1 MANRLEITKPLR
13 LIGIQVFNDT
23 YLEVRKSIKPGWYP
37 FIKCNGDIGESL
49 DKYPQPS
56 SDGCPQDFYWT
67 HPDSMPRVSIS
78 AIAGKNGCGKST
90 ILDMLYRIL
99 NNFAETTFLQNGV
112 DETDEVGHAYGLH
125 ARLHFEL
132 DGVQKFI
139 ETGDFGTSYF
149 KLTAQGP
156 ENVKITD
163 LSEKQRTEILNS
175 FFYTISINYS
185 LYSLNTK
192 DTFSPFSNVPEAV
205 CDSSWLNNLFH
216 KNDGYY
222 IPIVLTPYREEGQ
235 IYLNNENE
243 LAEQRL
249 TVLSL
254 MFHSQKKDFLD
265 DYTPSHLNY
274 RFNYNYKEYKQNRLY
289 DRPLKFELK
298 FLQDTI
304 IAQLEELWETA
315 LLELA
320 KIELNPAENQKDE
333 TLLYYLAYK
342 TFKICLTYPSFK
354 DMSGIQALLDLK
366 VLNTRKNENG
376 DEVPIKDRDG
386 NDTFVVPAAIGLSWY
401 KENIEIFKTVIKTIY
416 ETPDSHITIKIQQC
430 LDYLKEGRFANDEES
445 LDVDADFLKGRRFET
460 YNDMMR
466 QLPPSFFITELRLK
480 RKVEVGV
487 ENDKELTFR
496 SMSSGERQMLY
507 GLSYVFYHIKNIASI
522 KENGKR
528 VVGYHHINLIF
539 DEAELYY
546 HPEYQR
552 QFVKKLLDSLAM
564 CHINR
569 TNIRSI
575 NILIVTHSPFI
586 LSDIPETNILF
597 LRRLEDE
604 QSEKPQKTLGANI
617 YDLLKG
623 GFFLDYAMGDLAQ
636 QKLQDILHV
645 CYDLTGE
652 EQKREYESK
661 QIEFKFT
668 VDHLGEEYLQRSFS
682 NLLEQMERNF
692 DANYYRRRLKEQFE
706 YHKKQAEKLAEKL
719 MKDEEG

>member
-1 MANRLEITKPLR
+1 MANKLDITKPLR

-37 FIKCNGDIGESL
+37 FIKCKNDIGESL
-49 DKYPQPS
+49 NEYPQPA
-56 SDGCPQDFYWT
+56 DAGCPRDFYWT

-99 NNFAETTFLQNGV
+99 NNFAESTFLQKGV
-112 DETDEVGHAYGLH
+112 EDTCEVGHAYGLH
-125 ARLHFEL
+125 ARLYFEL
-132 DGVQKFI
+132 DGVRKFI
-139 ETGDFGTSYF
+139 ETGDFGTTYYT
-149 KLTAQGP
+149 LTAQGP

-163 LSEKQRTEILNS
+163 LTEKQRNEILNS

-185 LYSLNTK
+185 LYSLNTN
-192 DTFSPFSNVPEAV
+192 DTFSPFSKAPAEVT
-205 CDSSWLNNLFH
+205 DSSWLNCLFH

-222 IPIVLTPYREEGQ
+222 IPIVLTPYRDEGQ
-235 IYLNNENE
+235 IFLNNENE

-265 DYTPSHLNY
+265 DYIPSHLNY
-274 RFNYNYKEYKQNRLY
+274 RFNYNYKENKQNRLY
-289 DRPLKFELK
+289 ERPLKYELK
-298 FLQDTI
+298 LIQDII
-304 IAQLEELWETA
+304 IAQLEELWESV
-315 LLELA
+315 LLEQA

-342 TFKICLTYPSFK
+342 TLKICLTYPLFK
-354 DMSGIQALLDLK
+354 DLSGIQTLLELK
-366 VLNTRKNENG
+366 ELNTRKNENG
-376 DEVPIKDRDG
+376 VDVPIKDREG
-386 NDTFVVPAAIGLSWY
+386 NDTFIVPAAVGLSWY
-401 KENIEIFKTVIKTIY
+401 KENVESFKSVIKTLY

-430 LDYLKEGRFANDEES
+430 LDYLKEGRFAEDEQC
-445 LDVDADFLKGRRFET
+445 LDVDQDFLKGRRFET
-460 YNDMMR
+460 YNDMMC

-480 RKVEVGV
+480 RKATVGG

-597 LRRLEDE
+597 LRRSEDE
-604 QSEKPQKTLGANI
+604 QNVEPQKTLGANI

-623 GFFLDYAMGDLAQ
+623 GFFLEYAMGDLAQ

-645 CYDLTGE
+645 CYELEGE
-652 EQKREYESK
+652 EQKREYEYK
-661 QIEFKFT
+661 RNEFKFT
-668 VDHLGEEYLQRSFS
+668 VDHLGEEYLQRSFG
-682 NLLEQMERNF
+682 NLLEQMERSLDN
-692 DANYYRRRLKEQFE
+692 NYINRRLKEQLE
-706 YHKKQAEKLAEKL
+706 YHKKQAESIAKKLEEN
-719 MKDEEG
+719 EEG